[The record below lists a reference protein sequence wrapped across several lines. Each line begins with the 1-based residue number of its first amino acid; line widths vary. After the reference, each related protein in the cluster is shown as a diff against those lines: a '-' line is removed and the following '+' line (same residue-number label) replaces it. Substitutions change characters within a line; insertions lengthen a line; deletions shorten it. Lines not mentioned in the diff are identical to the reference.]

1 MDLLNHHRRSLR
13 QPRIFS
19 ALFVVLLVLILTI
32 WTFGGVVIYFLI
44 TNPEMIGEYL
54 GAILRGFNASA
65 GL

>member
-13 QPRIFS
+13 QPRMFS

-32 WTFGGVVIYFLI
+32 WTFGGAMIYLLI
-44 TNPEMIGEYL
+44 TNPEMIGEFM
-54 GAILRGFNASA
+54 GAIVRGFNASS